1 MQQSTCTSNFIVDWT
16 NNDLVSVIVTYVHY
30 KLTTLNAFNVQHLK
44 PTAFVDCSVYY
55 HLFLLYWSNL
65 NVLGDNITVA
75 NIVCYDKDLKL
86 L

>member
-1 MQQSTCTSNFIVDWT
+1 MQQNTCTSNFIVDWT
-16 NNDLVSVIVTYVHY
+16 NNDLVSVIVTYVQ
-30 KLTTLNAFNVQHLK
+30 LTVLNAFNVQHLK

-55 HLFLLYWSNL
+55 YLFLLYRSNL